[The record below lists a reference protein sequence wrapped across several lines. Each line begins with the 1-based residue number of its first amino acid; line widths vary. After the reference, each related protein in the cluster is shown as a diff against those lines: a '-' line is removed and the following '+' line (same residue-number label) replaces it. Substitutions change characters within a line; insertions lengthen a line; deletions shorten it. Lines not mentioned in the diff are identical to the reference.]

1 MEAYTNEMK
10 KTYNWNLIKEE
21 KRIIKTKKTYER
33 NKESRIKKLKKT
45 HLNNSDGIKWME
57 IIIEEKIKEKSKHEI
72 K

>member
-1 MEAYTNEMK
+1 MK

-21 KRIIKTKKTYER
+21 KRIIKTKKPYER